1 MTFGLLQH
9 ALNFGVGLLFRFI
22 NENQKDKQLNHEM
35 NMAVA
40 SQKHEFLE
48 AARANVGK
56 SPVLQLFLGIILIV
70 ALTALISFPVIA
82 ILLDVPLVIVFDR
95 IVHSGWWIF
104 ASSHTVSTLESIEG
118 LYLPK
123 EFQVVLISIL
133 EFITGAI
140 VGGLGRR

>member
-9 ALNFGVGLLFRFI
+9 AINFGIGIVFRFI
-22 NENQKDKQLNHEM
+22 NEGQKDKQLNHEM
-35 NMAVA
+35 SIAA
-40 SQKHEFLE
+40 ATQKHEFME

-56 SPVLQLFLGIILIV
+56 TPVLQLFLGVMLI
-70 ALTALISFPVIA
+70 ASLAALISFPIIA
-82 ILLDVPLVIVFDR
+82 ITMDVPLLFVFER
-95 IVHSGWWIF
+95 AVESGWWIF
-104 ASSHTVSTLESIEG
+104 SSTTQVATLEETRA

-123 EFQVVLISIL
+123 EFQVVIISIL